1 MSQSILERDYTESPA
16 PQRAEPPKIGLS
28 SEQAAELRQKYGA
41 NSLASERKARPLRI
55 FMGQFKDVM
64 VMILIIASAVSAFI
78 GEYYDA
84 LTIIIIVVLNAVLGF
99 VQEYRTEK
107 TLLALKNMAA
117 PMAKAYRDGHLTV
130 IPASELV
137 PGDVISLEAG
147 DKAAADSVILSAK
160 GLMADESV
168 LTGESVP
175 VSKTAGNT
183 RDTDNSLG
191 KPNIIYSGSIITKGT
206 AAARVIA
213 TGVNAQMGR
222 ISGMLTDIDE
232 EETPLQ
238 KRLGELGKVVAVICL
253 VVCVIVAGAG
263 ILKGEPVFD
272 MLMTGITIAIA
283 AIPEGL
289 PATVTIALALAVSR
303 MLKQNALVH
312 KLHSV
317 ETLGC
322 TSVICTDKTGTITE
336 NKMTVK
342 KAYTHSGDYEFSGQ
356 GYRVSGRI
364 TSSKGESENIK
375 SSAVLR
381 ELLRCGVLC
390 SNADISDDAGDE
402 RTIAGNERVIAG
414 DPTEAA
420 LLIAAAKGGMNHN
433 AERMA
438 YKRIDE
444 LPFDSDVRRMTVI
457 VKDPSGQGM
466 MSYCKGAADVI
477 LERCSHILTESGIK
491 ELSYS
496 VRKGISDKCGE
507 MSSEALRVLAFAYC
521 PKASKSSPDSGMV
534 FLGLM
539 GMTDPPRE
547 EAKKAVRLCKSARI
561 RTVMITGDHKNTAAA
576 VARQAGILTGESRV
590 ITGEEMSRMTDR
602 ELENAA
608 HEASVFARVSPADK
622 LRIVRAYKRLG
633 HIVTMTG
640 DGVNDAPAVKE
651 ADIGV
656 AMGITG
662 TDVTREAADMVL
674 LDDNFATLVSAVE
687 QGRGIYA
694 NIRKF
699 VRYLLSC
706 NIGEVLTMFLG
717 IVMGM
722 PMVLLPAQILLVN
735 LVTDGLPAV
744 ALGVE
749 PCGEENMK
757 MPPRKKDESFFS
769 GGLMFRIVF
778 RGILIGICTLAC
790 FTVML
795 RTGGSL
801 AAARTGALAT
811 LVMSQLFHV
820 FECKSETG
828 NIFTVPYF
836 NNVKLILAVLFS
848 VAVLA
853 AAIYIPFL
861 QMVFTTVPLTG
872 EQLLIAAGLAFA
884 APLLQCFGAK

>member
-16 PQRAEPPKIGLS
+16 PQRAEPPKIGLT
-28 SEQAAELRQKYGA
+28 SETAAELRQKYGA
-41 NSLASERKARPLRI
+41 NSLASERKARPLKI

-117 PMAKAYRDGHLTV
+117 PMAKAYRDGHLTI

-175 VSKTAGNT
+175 VSKSAGNT

-213 TGVNAQMGR
+213 TGVNAQMGK

-342 KAYTHSGDYEFSGQ
+342 KAYTINGDYEFSGQ

-364 TSSKGESENIK
+364 TSSKGESANIK

-390 SNADISDDAGDE
+390 SNADISEETSDE
-402 RTIAGNERVIAG
+402 RTIAG

-457 VKDPSGQGM
+457 VKDPSGQGII
-466 MSYCKGAADVI
+466 SYCKGAADVI

-496 VRKGISDKCGE
+496 VRKEISEKCSE

-521 PKASKSSPDSGMV
+521 PKASKSSPDS
-534 FLGLM
+534 
-539 GMTDPPRE
+539 
-547 EAKKAVRLCKSARI
+547 
-561 RTVMITGDHKNTAAA
+561 
-576 VARQAGILTGESRV
+576 
-590 ITGEEMSRMTDR
+590 
-602 ELENAA
+602 
-608 HEASVFARVSPADK
+608 
-622 LRIVRAYKRLG
+622 
-633 HIVTMTG
+633 
-640 DGVNDAPAVKE
+640 
-651 ADIGV
+651 
-656 AMGITG
+656 
-662 TDVTREAADMVL
+662 
-674 LDDNFATLVSAVE
+674 
-687 QGRGIYA
+687 
-694 NIRKF
+694 
-699 VRYLLSC
+699 
-706 NIGEVLTMFLG
+706 
-717 IVMGM
+717 
-722 PMVLLPAQILLVN
+722 
-735 LVTDGLPAV
+735 
-744 ALGVE
+744 
-749 PCGEENMK
+749 
-757 MPPRKKDESFFS
+757 
-769 GGLMFRIVF
+769 
-778 RGILIGICTLAC
+778 
-790 FTVML
+790 
-795 RTGGSL
+795 
-801 AAARTGALAT
+801 
-811 LVMSQLFHV
+811 
-820 FECKSETG
+820 
-828 NIFTVPYF
+828 
-836 NNVKLILAVLFS
+836 
-848 VAVLA
+848 
-853 AAIYIPFL
+853 
-861 QMVFTTVPLTG
+861 
-872 EQLLIAAGLAFA
+872 
-884 APLLQCFGAK
+884 